1 MTIRLV
7 ITIIFAVIILIGYI
21 GMKCTNNRLK
31 KDPNYQKKLAERQA
45 EERRRKA
52 AERELADS
60 MNVSDYDY

>member
-7 ITIIFAVIILIGYI
+7 FTIIFAVIILIGYI
-21 GMKCTNNRLK
+21 GTKCTNKRLK